1 MSQLNRR
8 DESIRLLANGL
19 AAQFAEEVAG
29 DERFHDLLMEM
40 SEEFVSK
47 EIPIVAEDDRIDM
60 AFELFMR
67 ITTRVV

>member
-1 MSQLNRR
+1 MSQLNRH
-8 DESIRLLANGL
+8 DESIRLLANGF